1 MSGVDIDSY
10 RTCMDSTEMEEV
22 VAASVHALNIGAEGT
37 LTRWLCGSTS
47 RYKRSD
53 VIRCS

>member
-22 VAASVHALNIGAEGT
+22 VAASVQDA
-37 LTRWLCGSTS
+37 STS
-47 RYKRSD
+47 ELYPLHS
-53 VIRCS
+53 CGG